1 MLLRLLLIATAL
13 TPLSL
18 GGNVFLSMAWATPG
32 SDTLDPVAAC
42 APTQPDE
49 DDEEDEEDEDDEKP
63 RRPTRGRFS

>member
-1 MLLRLLLIATAL
+1 MLLRLLLIASAL

-18 GGNVFLSMAWATPG
+18 VGSTFWSPTFHRTG
-32 SDTLDPVAAC
+32 SDTLNPMASC

-49 DDEEDEEDEDDEKP
+49 NEDEDEEKP